1 MKNSERIAQ
10 TSSSIKQEVLKQ
22 MMTKKYNEL
31 TVTGICEALD
41 LSRRTFYLHYYSID
55 DVFAKLFDE
64 INEPLYRGFDALK
77 KKQDHVQ
84 EEDRV
89 FMLDEI
95 FQLIN
100 NTISSH
106 TDYLRRIATEPSYS
120 AVQARHIALMKDMIR
135 EYLGTE
141 KNASKIR
148 NIYLDYYIS
157 GILELYFQ
165 WYRGTSLMSLDEIR
179 QFAYHIMHTDMNYF
193 IIRAEQK

>member
-1 MKNSERIAQ
+1 
-10 TSSSIKQEVLKQ
+10 
-22 MMTKKYNEL
+22 
-31 TVTGICEALD
+31 
-41 LSRRTFYLHYYSID
+41 
-55 DVFAKLFDE
+55 
-64 INEPLYRGFDALK
+64 
-77 KKQDHVQ
+77 
-84 EEDRV
+84 
-89 FMLDEI
+89 MLDEI

-120 AVQARHIALMKDMIR
+120 AIQARHIALMKDMIR

-157 GILELYFQ
+157 GILEMYFQ

-193 IIRAEQK
+193 IIPSEQK